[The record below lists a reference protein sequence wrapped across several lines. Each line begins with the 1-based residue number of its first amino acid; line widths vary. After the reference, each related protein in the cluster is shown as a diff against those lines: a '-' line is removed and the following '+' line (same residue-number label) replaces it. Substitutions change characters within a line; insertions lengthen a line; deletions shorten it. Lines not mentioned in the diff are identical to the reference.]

1 MVYYYQPPMN
11 EFRYLT
17 LSAAE
22 FAAGPAQS
30 GLLTQ
35 QVGVA
40 GSNII
45 KALQISV
52 V

>member
-1 MVYYYQPPMN
+1 MN
-11 EFRYLT
+11 EYRYLT

-35 QVGVA
+35 QVGVTR
-40 GSNII
+40 SH
-45 KALQISV
+45 KEVLQISI
-52 V
+52 